1 MIAEIRRLIPKLKKA
16 IINTYG
22 HRLVSL
28 VLYGSVGRQTP
39 NYESDIDILI
49 IVEQLPRGRMR
60 RIQEFTRVEEN
71 LNDEFERLYKKGIYT
86 TLSPIIKSKEE
97 VLFGSPLFLDMID
110 DSIILYDKENFFKN
124 YLKKFKR
131 KLQNLGAKRVNLG
144 DYWYWILKSDYKP
157 GEVFEL

>member
-1 MIAEIRRLIPKLKKA
+1 MKKA

-49 IVEQLPRGRMR
+49 IAEQLPRGRMR